1 MKFEPGDRL
10 KLVDVR
16 FDDGETHPVF
26 FLHRLKKIDDDVPSP
41 PVAGK
46 GVHAQPPHVAEA
58 GKEETKK
65 ETIPWPTPSRS
76 KPSF

>member
-26 FLHRLKKIDDDVPSP
+26 SSCT
-41 PVAGK
+41 G
-46 GVHAQPPHVAEA
+46 
-58 GKEETKK
+58 
-65 ETIPWPTPSRS
+65 
-76 KPSF
+76 